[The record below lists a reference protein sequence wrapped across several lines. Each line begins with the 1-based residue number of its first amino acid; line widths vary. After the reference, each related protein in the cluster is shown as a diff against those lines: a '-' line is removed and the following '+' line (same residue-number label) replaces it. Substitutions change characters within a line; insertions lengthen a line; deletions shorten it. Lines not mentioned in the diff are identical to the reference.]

1 MNLNACAP
9 ARAVNDTREIR
20 EKLLFQRG
28 ILSLLKDTNLFG
40 PLIDQALEDADDL
53 LERFPARLD
62 DEERVG

>member
-1 MNLNACAP
+1 MRPFLKAN
-9 ARAVNDTREIR
+9 V
-20 EKLLFQRG
+20 
-28 ILSLLKDTNLFG
+28 SLWDVVRFKDTNLFG